1 MMGDAL
7 CFDLLKLLRGFH
19 CPKIQLH
26 FLFLQNKIKTFGTP
40 IHLHEIPVS
49 YPAHHFSW
57 KIFFWVCQSIKLNWA
72 KNRWYSDTRKC
83 PNEALKVQKIQ
94 DLVMREQGKMRRR
107 ETDDTLG
114 DCGVL
119 SSEEY
124 WRGLTLSDHQRHL
137 VEWHWFCCHRERV
150 LSPN

>member
-49 YPAHHFSW
+49 YPAHHFLEN
-57 KIFFWVCQSIKLNWA
+57 IFVGLPKYKVELKQITG
-72 KNRWYSDTRKC
+72 DTITPGKC

-94 DLVMREQGKMRRR
+94 DLVMR
-107 ETDDTLG
+107 D
-114 DCGVL
+114 
-119 SSEEY
+119 
-124 WRGLTLSDHQRHL
+124 
-137 VEWHWFCCHRERV
+137 ERAG
-150 LSPN
+150 